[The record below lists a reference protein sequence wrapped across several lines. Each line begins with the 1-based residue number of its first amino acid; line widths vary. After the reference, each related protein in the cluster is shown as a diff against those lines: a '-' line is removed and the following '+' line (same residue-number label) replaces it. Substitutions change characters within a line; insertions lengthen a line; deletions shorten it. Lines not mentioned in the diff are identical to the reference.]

1 MDLTWKC
8 TVDMY
13 RYTIYVRTMN
23 CIPVAIRQIRMY
35 RYMYC
40 LQYMYRYRYAY
51 RYRYPSS
58 S

>member
-23 CIPVAIRQIRMY
+23 CIPVAIRY
-35 RYMYC
+35 ECTGTMYC